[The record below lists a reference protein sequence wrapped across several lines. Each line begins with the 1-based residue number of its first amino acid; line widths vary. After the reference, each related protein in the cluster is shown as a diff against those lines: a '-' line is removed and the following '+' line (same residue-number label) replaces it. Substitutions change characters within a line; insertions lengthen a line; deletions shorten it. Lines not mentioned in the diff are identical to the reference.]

1 MVDFFLVLML
11 AGAGDE
17 LQGIKKGILE
27 LADALAIN
35 KADGE
40 NVRPAEQAAA
50 QYRSALRLFRHTS
63 PGWDPPVVTVSALEG
78 RGMDEVWSII
88 ADHRARLGASGE
100 LERKRREQQRAWFW
114 TMIDD
119 GLKGHFLARDDVQ
132 RLLPEMETAV
142 ASARLTPTEAARR
155 LLALLDAGG
164 ERGGRASVR
173 SRRARSA

>member
-1 MVDFFLVLML
+1 
-11 AGAGDE
+11 
-17 LQGIKKGILE
+17 
-27 LADALAIN
+27 
-35 KADGE
+35 
-40 NVRPAEQAAA
+40 
-50 QYRSALRLFRHTS
+50 
-63 PGWDPPVVTVSALEG
+63 
-78 RGMDEVWSII
+78 MDEVWSII
-88 ADHRARLGASGE
+88 EDHRAKLGASGE

-164 ERGGRASVR
+164 ERGGRTAVR
-173 SRRARSA
+173 SRRAPSAQPQRCLPPCTGARCSARSRARGSRRPLERSAFR

>member
-1 MVDFFLVLML
+1 M
-11 AGAGDE
+11 
-17 LQGIKKGILE
+17 
-27 LADALAIN
+27 
-35 KADGE
+35 
-40 NVRPAEQAAA
+40 

-63 PGWDPPVVTVSALEG
+63 PGWDPPVVTVSALER
-78 RGMDEVWSII
+78 RGMDQVWSII
-88 ADHRARLGASGE
+88 EDHRAKLGASGE

-155 LLALLDAGG
+155 LLALLDEGG

>member
-1 MVDFFLVLML
+1 
-11 AGAGDE
+11 
-17 LQGIKKGILE
+17 
-27 LADALAIN
+27 
-35 KADGE
+35 
-40 NVRPAEQAAA
+40 
-50 QYRSALRLFRHTS
+50 
-63 PGWDPPVVTVSALEG
+63 
-78 RGMDEVWSII
+78 MDEVWSII

-119 GLKGHFLARDDVQ
+119 GLKGHFLARDDVR

-155 LLALLDAGG
+155 LLALLDEGG
-164 ERGGRASVR
+164 ERGGRAAVR

>member
-1 MVDFFLVLML
+1 
-11 AGAGDE
+11 
-17 LQGIKKGILE
+17 
-27 LADALAIN
+27 
-35 KADGE
+35 
-40 NVRPAEQAAA
+40 
-50 QYRSALRLFRHTS
+50 
-63 PGWDPPVVTVSALEG
+63 
-78 RGMDEVWSII
+78 MDEVWSII
-88 ADHRARLGASGE
+88 EDHRARLGASGE

-155 LLALLDAGG
+155 LLALLDEGG
-164 ERGGRASVR
+164 ERGGRAAVR